1 MDVFHYFFFFKQKT
15 AYEMRISDWS
25 SDVFSS
31 DLAEK
36 DAELIAVNSNPVDAV
51 WPDRPAPSKAKLI
64 VHPQSYA
71 GRSST
76 DKRREIADWLIS
88 KKADAVVLPALDS
101 IAWTLNVRG
110 QDVDRTPVALAYA
123 IIHADATAD
132 LYVAPEKLAD
142 DVVAHLGNA
151 VRVHDRADFASDPAS
166 FAGKRIAADPDRAG
180 DGRAEGWE
188 RVCKSV

>member
-1 MDVFHYFFFFKQKT
+1 
-15 AYEMRISDWS
+15 MRISDWS
-25 SDVFSS
+25 SDVCSS
-31 DLAEK
+31 DL
-36 DAELIAVNSNPVDAV
+36 
-51 WPDRPAPSKAKLI
+51 SKAKLI

-88 KKADAVVLPALDS
+88 KKADAVVLSALDS

-132 LYVAPEKLAD
+132 LYVAPEKPAD
-142 DVVAHLGNA
+142 DVVAHFGIA
-151 VRVHDRADFASDPAS
+151 APVHTRADFARDHAS
-166 FAGKRIAADPDRAG
+166 VAGTASVADAG
-180 DGRAEGWE
+180 RT
-188 RVCKSV
+188 

>member
-1 MDVFHYFFFFKQKT
+1 
-15 AYEMRISDWS
+15 MRISDWS
-25 SDVFSS
+25 SDVCSS
-31 DLAEK
+31 DL
-36 DAELIAVNSNPVDAV
+36 
-51 WPDRPAPSKAKLI
+51 SKAKLI

-76 DKRREIADWLIS
+76 DKRREIADWLFS
-88 KKADAVVLPALDS
+88 KKADAVVLSALDS

-151 VRVHDRADFASDPAS
+151 VRVHDRADFASDIAS
-166 FAGKRIAADPDRAG
+166 FAGKRIAADPERAVAAIFDRLGQGGA
-180 DGRAEGWE
+180 DVLEMREPAVMPKDVKKRKEI
-188 RVCKSV
+188 KSEEKTSKIKSHITQ

>member
-1 MDVFHYFFFFKQKT
+1 
-15 AYEMRISDWS
+15 MRISDWS
-25 SDVFSS
+25 SDVCSS
-31 DLAEK
+31 DLQAAEALAEK
-36 DAELIAVNSNPVDAV
+36 GAELIAVNSNPVDAV

-64 VHPQSYA
+64 VHPESYA

-88 KKADAVVLPALDS
+88 KKADEVILSALDS

-132 LYVAPEKLAD
+132 LYVAPETLAD
-142 DVVAHLGNA
+142 DVVAH
-151 VRVHDRADFASDPAS
+151 RSEEH
-166 FAGKRIAADPDRAG
+166 
-180 DGRAEGWE
+180 
-188 RVCKSV
+188 